1 MRIRDIIAD
10 LLVVIGLFATAWAVM
25 VIGYG
30 LTG

>member
-1 MRIRDIIAD
+1 MRIRDVIAD